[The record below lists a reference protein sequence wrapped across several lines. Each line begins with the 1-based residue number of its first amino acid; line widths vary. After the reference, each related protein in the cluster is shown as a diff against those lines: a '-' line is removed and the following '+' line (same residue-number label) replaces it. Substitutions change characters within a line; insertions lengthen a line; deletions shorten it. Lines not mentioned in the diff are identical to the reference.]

1 MSYSIFFYFCND
13 KKKMNAASFISKR
26 IFSLSK
32 ENLSSTVMRI
42 AVTSVALGIA
52 IMLISIAVV
61 VGFKNQ
67 IKDKVVGFVAPI
79 HIQALNQ
86 NESIEE
92 TPFIFDSVLN
102 ARLDKPFITEI
113 HPTANKAGII
123 KTDEEIQAVVLK
135 GVDHDYNWSYIG
147 SYLVDGEIPQ
157 YAENQRSNDVV
168 ISNIIA
174 HKMQLNVGDP
184 VRIWFVD
191 QDLKARGRKFSVK
204 GIYETGLQECD
215 ERYVYCDLDQIRKL
229 NGWNNNEIGHLEI
242 WVDDEKQ
249 INDYNEQIYYSIPT
263 HLVSYS
269 AMETY
274 PQIFD
279 WLELQDM
286 NVVIIIVLMLLVAGI
301 TIISMLL
308 IIILERTST
317 IGLLKSMGASNGLIR
332 SIFLKRSCRILLIG
346 MAIGNVVGIGLCL
359 IQKYTNL
366 ITLSPESYYLS
377 AVPIELNIWNI
388 LALNVGTMILWV
400 LMLLLPTMLINNI
413 RPSKSIRFE

>member
-1 MSYSIFFYFCND
+1 
-13 KKKMNAASFISKR
+13 MNAASFISKR

-67 IKDKVVGFVAPI
+67 IKDKVIGFVAPI

-92 TPFIFDSVLN
+92 TPFILDSVLL
-102 ARLDKPFITEI
+102 ARLNKLFITEM

-135 GVDHDYNWSYIG
+135 GVDFNYNWNYINK
-147 SYLVDGEIPQ
+147 YLISGDTPQ
-157 YAENQRSNDVV
+157 YIENERSNDVV

-174 HKMQLNVGDP
+174 HKMNLNTGDP

-191 QDLKARGRKFSVK
+191 KDMKARGRKFNVK

-215 ERYVYCDLDQIRKL
+215 ERYVYCDLEQIRKL
-229 NGWNNNEIGHLEI
+229 NGWENNEIGHLEI
-242 WVDDEKQ
+242 WVDNQKYLQ
-249 INDYNEQIYYSIPT
+249 DYNQQIYFSIPT
-263 HLVSYS
+263 ALVSYT

-317 IGLLKSMGASNGLIR
+317 IGLLKAMGASNGLIR

-346 MAIGNVVGIGLCL
+346 MAIGNVIGIGLCL
-359 IQKYTNL
+359 IQKFTNL
-366 ITLSPESYYLS
+366 ISLSPESYYLS
-377 AVPIELNIWNI
+377 AVPIELNIWHI
-388 LALNVGTMILWV
+388 LALNAGTMILWV
-400 LMLLLPTMLINNI
+400 LMMLLPTMLINNI

>member
-1 MSYSIFFYFCND
+1 
-13 KKKMNAASFISKR
+13 MNASTFISKR

-67 IKDKVVGFVAPI
+67 IKDKVIGFVAPI
-79 HIQALNQ
+79 HVQALNQ

-92 TPFIFDSVLN
+92 TPFLFNDVLKHC
-102 ARLDKPFITEI
+102 LKMPFITEM
-113 HPTANKAGII
+113 HKTANKAGII
-123 KTDEEIQAVVLK
+123 KTDDEIHAVVLK
-135 GVDHDYNWSYIG
+135 GVDFDYNWKYID
-147 SYLVDGEIPQ
+147 SYLVGGEIPQ
-157 YAENQRSNDVV
+157 YVENERSNDVV
-168 ISNIIA
+168 VSNIIA
-174 HKMQLNVGDP
+174 HKMNLKVGDP

-191 QDLKARGRKFSVK
+191 QDMKARGRKFTVK

-215 ERYVYCDLDQIRKL
+215 ERYVYCDLNQIRRL
-229 NGWNNNEIGHLEI
+229 NGWDNGEIGHLEI
-242 WVDDEKQ
+242 WVDDEKN
-249 INDYNEQIYYSIPT
+249 IEEYNRQIYFGIPT
-263 HLVSYS
+263 ELVSYS
-269 AMETY
+269 AMDSY

-279 WLELQDM
+279 WLALQDM
-286 NVVIIIVLMLLVAGI
+286 NVVIIIVLMSLVAGI

-317 IGLLKSMGASNGLIR
+317 IGLLKAMGASNGLMR

-346 MAIGNVVGIGLCL
+346 MAIGNVIGIGLCL
-359 IQKYTNL
+359 IQQYTNV
-366 ITLSPESYYLS
+366 ISLSPESYYLS
-377 AVPIELNIWNI
+377 AVPIELNLWYI

-400 LMLLLPTMLINNI
+400 LMLLLPTMLINNV

>member
-1 MSYSIFFYFCND
+1 
-13 KKKMNAASFISKR
+13 MNAATFISKR

-42 AVTSVALGIA
+42 AVASVALGIA
-52 IMLISIAVV
+52 IMLISMAVV
-61 VGFKNQ
+61 IGFKNQ
-67 IKDKVVGFVAPI
+67 IKDKVIGFVAPI
-79 HIQALNQ
+79 HVQALNQ

-92 TPFIFDSVLN
+92 TPFLFDSVLD

-113 HPTANKAGII
+113 HKTANKAGII

-135 GVDHDYNWSYIG
+135 GVDNDYNWSYIK
-147 SYLVDGEIPQ
+147 SYLLDGDIPQ
-157 YAENQRSNDVV
+157 YIENERSNDII

-174 HKMQLNVGDP
+174 HKMSLGVGDD

-191 QDLKARGRKFSVK
+191 HDLKARGRKFIVK

-215 ERYVYCDLDQIRKL
+215 ERYVYCDLNQIRRL
-229 NGWNNNEIGHLEI
+229 NGWNNGEIGRLEI
-242 WVDDEKQ
+242 WVDKKASIDE
-249 INDYNEQIYYSIPT
+249 YNQTIYYSIPT
-263 HLVSYS
+263 DLVSYS
-269 AMETY
+269 AMESY

-286 NVVIIIVLMLLVAGI
+286 NVLIIIVLMLLVAGI

-317 IGLLKSMGASNGLIR
+317 IGLLKAMGASNGLVR
-332 SIFLKRSCRILLIG
+332 SIFMKRSCRILLIG
-346 MAIGNVVGIGLCL
+346 VAIGNIIGLALCL
-359 IQKYTNL
+359 IQKYTNV

-377 AVPIELNIWNI
+377 AVPIELDIWNI
-388 LALNVGTMILWV
+388 LALNIGTMILWV

>member
-1 MSYSIFFYFCND
+1 
-13 KKKMNAASFISKR
+13 MNAATFISKR
-26 IFSLSK
+26 IFPLSK

-42 AVTSVALGIA
+42 AVASVALGIA
-52 IMLISIAVV
+52 IMLISMAVV
-61 VGFKNQ
+61 IGFKNQ
-67 IKDKVVGFVAPI
+67 IKDKVIGFVAPI
-79 HIQALNQ
+79 HVQALNQ

-92 TPFIFDSVLN
+92 TPFLFDSVLD

-113 HPTANKAGII
+113 HKTANKAGII

-135 GVDHDYNWSYIG
+135 GVDNDYNWSYIK
-147 SYLVDGEIPQ
+147 SYLLDGDIPQ
-157 YAENQRSNDVV
+157 YIENERSNDII

-174 HKMQLNVGDP
+174 HKMSLGVGDD

-191 QDLKARGRKFSVK
+191 HDLKARGRKFIVK

-215 ERYVYCDLDQIRKL
+215 ERYVYCDLNQIRRL
-229 NGWNNNEIGHLEI
+229 NGWNNGEIGRLEI
-242 WVDDEKQ
+242 WVDKEASIDE
-249 INDYNEQIYYSIPT
+249 YNQTIYYSIPT
-263 HLVSYS
+263 DLVSYS
-269 AMETY
+269 AMESY

-286 NVVIIIVLMLLVAGI
+286 NVLIIIVLMLLVAGI

-317 IGLLKSMGASNGLIR
+317 IGLLKAMGASNGLVR
-332 SIFLKRSCRILLIG
+332 SIFMKRSCRILLIG
-346 MAIGNVVGIGLCL
+346 VAIGNIIGLALCL
-359 IQKYTNL
+359 IQKYTNV

-377 AVPIELNIWNI
+377 AVPIELDIWNI
-388 LALNVGTMILWV
+388 LALNIGTMILWV

>member
-1 MSYSIFFYFCND
+1 
-13 KKKMNAASFISKR
+13 MNAATFISKR

-42 AVTSVALGIA
+42 AVASVALGIA

-67 IKDKVVGFVAPI
+67 IKDKVIGFVAPI

-92 TPFIFDSVLN
+92 TPFLFDSILS
-102 ARLDKPFITEI
+102 ARLDKPFITEM
-113 HPTANKAGII
+113 HKTADKAGII

-135 GVDHDYNWSYIG
+135 GVDQDYNWSYIS
-147 SYLVDGEIPQ
+147 SYIINGGVPQ
-157 YAENQRSNDVV
+157 YVENERSNDVV

-174 HKMQLNVGDP
+174 HKMKLNVGDA

-191 QDLKARGRKFSVK
+191 PEMKARGRKFTVV

-215 ERYVYCDLDQIRKL
+215 ERYLYCDLNQIRRL
-229 NGWNNNEIGHLEI
+229 NGWDNGEIGHLEI
-242 WVDDEKQ
+242 WVDNQEL
-249 INDYNEQIYYSIPT
+249 INDYNNQIYYSIPT
-263 HLVSYS
+263 NLVSYT
-269 AMETY
+269 AMESY
-274 PQIFD
+274 PNIFD

-286 NVVIIIVLMLLVAGI
+286 NVVIIIALMLLVAGI

-317 IGLLKSMGASNGLIR
+317 IGLLKAMGASNGLIR
-332 SIFLKRSCRILLIG
+332 RIFLKRSFRILLIG
-346 MAIGNVVGIGLCL
+346 MIIGNIIGIGLCL
-359 IQKYTNL
+359 VQQHYNI
-366 ITLSPESYYLS
+366 IALSPESYYLS
-377 AVPIELNIWNI
+377 AVPIELNIWYI
-388 LALNVGTMILWV
+388 LALNVGTMILWI
-400 LMLLLPTMLINNI
+400 LMLLLPTMLINNV

>member
-1 MSYSIFFYFCND
+1 
-13 KKKMNAASFISKR
+13 MNAATFISKR

-67 IKDKVVGFVAPI
+67 IKDKVIGFVAPI
-79 HIQALNQ
+79 HVQALNQ

-92 TPFIFDSVLN
+92 TPFAFDDELVSRLN
-102 ARLDKPFITEI
+102 KPFITEM
-113 HPTANKAGII
+113 HKTANKAGII
-123 KTDEEIQAVVLK
+123 KTDDEIQAVVLK
-135 GVDHDYNWSYIG
+135 GVDADYNWTYIK
-147 SYLVDGEIPQ
+147 SYLIDGEIAQ
-157 YAENQRSNDVV
+157 YVDDERSNDVV
-168 ISNIIA
+168 ISSIIS
-174 HKMQLNVGDP
+174 HKMNLKVGDP

-191 QDLKARGRKFSVK
+191 TDMKARGRKFNVI

-215 ERYVYCDLDQIRKL
+215 ERFVYCDLNQIRKL
-229 NGWNNNEIGHLEI
+229 NGWDDNEIGHLEI
-242 WVDDEKQ
+242 WVDDERL
-249 INDYNEQIYYSIPT
+249 INEYNRQVYFSIPT
-263 HLVSYS
+263 YLVSYS
-269 AMETY
+269 AMQSY

-279 WLELQDM
+279 WLALQDM
-286 NVVIIIVLMLLVAGI
+286 NVVIIVVLMLLVAGI

-317 IGLLKSMGASNGLIR
+317 IGLLKAMGASNGLIR
-332 SIFLKRSCRILLIG
+332 SIFLKRSCRLLLIG
-346 MAIGNVVGIGLCL
+346 MAIGNVFGIGLCL
-359 IQKYTNL
+359 IQKFTNL
-366 ITLSPESYYLS
+366 ISLSPESYYLS
-377 AVPIELNIWNI
+377 SVPIELNIWHI
-388 LALNVGTMILWV
+388 LALNVGTMFLWV

>member
-1 MSYSIFFYFCND
+1 
-13 KKKMNAASFISKR
+13 MNAATFISKR

-42 AVTSVALGIA
+42 AVASVALGIA
-52 IMLISIAVV
+52 IMLISMAVV
-61 VGFKNQ
+61 IGFKNQ
-67 IKDKVVGFVAPI
+67 IKDKVIGFVAPI
-79 HIQALNQ
+79 HVQALNQ

-92 TPFIFDSVLN
+92 TPFLFDSVLD

-113 HPTANKAGII
+113 HKTANKAGII

-135 GVDHDYNWSYIG
+135 GVDNDYNWSYIK
-147 SYLVDGEIPQ
+147 SYLLDGDIPQ
-157 YAENQRSNDVV
+157 YIENERSNDII

-174 HKMQLNVGDP
+174 HKMNLGVGDD

-191 QDLKARGRKFSVK
+191 HDLKARGRKFIVK

-215 ERYVYCDLDQIRKL
+215 ERYVYCDLNQIRRL
-229 NGWNNNEIGHLEI
+229 NGWNNGEIGRLEI
-242 WVDDEKQ
+242 WVDKEASIDE
-249 INDYNEQIYYSIPT
+249 YNQTIYYSIPT
-263 HLVSYS
+263 DLVSYS
-269 AMETY
+269 AMESY

-286 NVVIIIVLMLLVAGI
+286 NVLIIIVLMLLVAGI

-317 IGLLKSMGASNGLIR
+317 IGLLKAMGASNGLVR
-332 SIFLKRSCRILLIG
+332 SIFMKRSCRILLIG
-346 MAIGNVVGIGLCL
+346 VAIGNIIGLALCL
-359 IQKYTNL
+359 IQKYTNV

-377 AVPIELNIWNI
+377 AVPIELDIWNI
-388 LALNVGTMILWV
+388 LALNIGTMILWV

>member
-1 MSYSIFFYFCND
+1 
-13 KKKMNAASFISKR
+13 MNAATFISKR

-42 AVTSVALGIA
+42 AVTSVAPGIA

-61 VGFKNQ
+61 IGFKNQ

-92 TPFIFDSVLN
+92 TPFLFDSVLI
-102 ARLDKPFITEI
+102 ARLDKPFITEM
-113 HPTANKAGII
+113 HKTANKAGII
-123 KTDEEIQAVVLK
+123 KTDDEIQAVVLK
-135 GVDHDYNWSYIG
+135 GVDSDYNWNYIG
-147 SYLVDGEIPQ
+147 SYLIDGEIPQ
-157 YAENQRSNDVV
+157 YVENERSNDVL

-174 HKMQLNVGDP
+174 SKMNLNVGDP

-191 QDLKARGRKFSVK
+191 QDLKARGRKFNVI
-204 GIYETGLQECD
+204 GVYETGLQECD
-215 ERYVYCDLDQIRKL
+215 ERYVYCDLNQIRRL
-229 NGWNNNEIGHLEI
+229 NGWNNGEVGHLEI
-242 WVDDEKQ
+242 WIDNEKN
-249 INDYNEQIYYSIPT
+249 IDDYNEQIYYSIPT
-263 HLVSYS
+263 HLVSYT

-286 NVVIIIVLMLLVAGI
+286 NVIIIIVLMLLVAGI

-317 IGLLKSMGASNGLIR
+317 IGLLKAMGASNGLIR

-346 MAIGNVVGIGLCL
+346 MAIGNIIGIGLCL

-388 LALNVGTMILWV
+388 LALNIGTLILWI

>member
-1 MSYSIFFYFCND
+1 
-13 KKKMNAASFISKR
+13 MNAATFISKR

-42 AVTSVALGIA
+42 AVTSVALSIA

-79 HIQALNQ
+79 HVQALNQ

-92 TPFIFDSVLN
+92 TPFVLDSVLK

-113 HPTANKAGII
+113 HKTANKAGII
-123 KTDEEIQAVVLK
+123 KTDDEIQAVVLK
-135 GVDHDYNWSYIG
+135 GVDYDYNWGYINK
-147 SYLVDGEIPQ
+147 YLVDGDIPQ
-157 YAENQRSNDVV
+157 YIENERSNDVV

-174 HKMQLNVGDP
+174 HKMNLKVGDP

-191 QDLKARGRKFSVK
+191 KDMKARGRKFTIT

-229 NGWNNNEIGHLEI
+229 NGWENGEIGHLEI
-242 WVDDEKQ
+242 FVDNQSD
-249 INDYNEQIYYSIPT
+249 IRDYNRQVYYSIPT
-263 HLVSYS
+263 ELVSYS

-317 IGLLKSMGASNGLIR
+317 IGLLKAMGASNGLIR

-346 MAIGNVVGIGLCL
+346 MVIGNVFGIGLCL
-359 IQKYTNL
+359 IQKFTNL
-366 ITLSPESYYLS
+366 ISLSPESYYLS
-377 AVPIELNIWNI
+377 AVPIELNLWHI
-388 LALNVGTMILWV
+388 LALNIGTMILWV
-400 LMLLLPTMLINNI
+400 LMLLLPTMLINNV

>member
-1 MSYSIFFYFCND
+1 
-13 KKKMNAASFISKR
+13 MNAASFISKR

-32 ENLSSTVMRI
+32 DNLSSTVMRI
-42 AVTSVALGIA
+42 AVASVALGIA

-92 TPFIFDSVLN
+92 TPFIYDSVLN
-102 ARLDKPFITEI
+102 ARLNKPFITEM
-113 HPTANKAGII
+113 HKTANKAGII
-123 KTDEEIQAVVLK
+123 KTDDEILAVVLK
-135 GVDHDYNWSYIG
+135 GVDADYNWSYIN
-147 SYLVDGEIPQ
+147 SYLVDGIIPQ
-157 YAENQRSNDVV
+157 YVDNERSNDVV
-168 ISNIIA
+168 ISKIISQ
-174 HKMQLNVGDP
+174 KMNLNVGDP

-191 QDLKARGRKFSVK
+191 MDMKARGRKFNVV

-215 ERYVYCDLDQIRKL
+215 DRFLYCDLNQIRKL
-229 NGWNNNEIGHLEI
+229 NGWDNGEIGHLEI
-242 WVDDEKQ
+242 WVDNQ
-249 INDYNEQIYYSIPT
+249 TLINDYNEKIYYSIPT
-263 HLVSYS
+263 NLVSYT

-274 PQIFD
+274 PHIFD

-286 NVVIIIVLMLLVAGI
+286 NVVIIIALMLLVAGI

-317 IGLLKSMGASNGLIR
+317 IGLLKAMGASNGLIR

-346 MAIGNVVGIGLCL
+346 MVIGNVIGLGLCL
-359 IQKYTNL
+359 IQQYTNV

-377 AVPIELNIWNI
+377 AVPIELNPWHI
-388 LALNVGTMILWV
+388 LMLNVGTFVLWV
-400 LMLLLPTMLINNI
+400 LMLLLPTMLINNV

>member
-1 MSYSIFFYFCND
+1 
-13 KKKMNAASFISKR
+13 MNAATFISKR

-67 IKDKVVGFVAPI
+67 IRDKVIGFVAPI

-92 TPFIFDSVLN
+92 TPFVFDSVLQ
-102 ARLDKPFITEI
+102 ARLDKPFITEM
-113 HPTANKAGII
+113 HKTANKAGII
-123 KTDEEIQAVVLK
+123 KTDDEIQAVVLK
-135 GVDHDYNWSYIG
+135 GVDYDYNWSYID
-147 SYLVDGEIPQ
+147 SYIIDGKTPQ
-157 YAENQRSNDVV
+157 YVENERSNDVV

-191 QDLKARGRKFSVK
+191 QDMKARGRKFNVV

-215 ERYVYCDLDQIRKL
+215 ERYVYCDLGQIRRL
-229 NGWNNNEIGHLEI
+229 NGWNNGEIGHLEI
-242 WVDDEKQ
+242 WVDNQ
-249 INDYNEQIYYSIPT
+249 SLISDYNQQIYYSIPT
-263 HLVSYS
+263 ELVSYS

-274 PQIFD
+274 PHIFD

-286 NVVIIIVLMLLVAGI
+286 NVVIIIVLMLLVSGI

-317 IGLLKSMGASNGLIR
+317 IGLLKAMGASNRLIR
-332 SIFLKRSCRILLIG
+332 SIFLRRSCRILLIG
-346 MAIGNVVGIGLCL
+346 MLIGNVIGIGLCL
-359 IQKYTNL
+359 IQSHFNV
-366 ITLSPESYYLS
+366 IALSPESYYLS
-377 AVPIELNIWNI
+377 AVPIELNLWHIV
-388 LALNVGTMILWV
+388 ALNLGTMILWV
-400 LMLLLPTMLINNI
+400 LMLLLPTMLINNV

>member
-1 MSYSIFFYFCND
+1 
-13 KKKMNAASFISKR
+13 MNAATFISKR
-26 IFSLSK
+26 IFSLSR

-67 IKDKVVGFVAPI
+67 IKDKVIGFVAPI

-92 TPFIFDSVLN
+92 TPFVFDSVLQ
-102 ARLDKPFITEI
+102 ARLDKPFITEM
-113 HPTANKAGII
+113 HKSANKAGII

-135 GVDHDYNWSYIG
+135 GVDFDYNWNYIE
-147 SYLVDGEIPQ
+147 SYLVDGNLPQ
-157 YAENQRSNDVV
+157 YIENERSNDVV

-174 HKMQLNVGDP
+174 HKMLLNVGDA

-191 QDLKARGRKFSVK
+191 QDMKARGRKFNVV

-215 ERYVYCDLDQIRKL
+215 ERYVYCDLNQIRRL
-229 NGWNNNEIGHLEI
+229 NGWTGDEIGHLEI
-242 WVDDEKQ
+242 FVDNQ
-249 INDYNEQIYYSIPT
+249 SLISDYNEQIYYSIPT
-263 HLVSYS
+263 NLVSYS

-274 PQIFD
+274 PHIFD
-279 WLELQDM
+279 WLDLQDM

-317 IGLLKSMGASNGLIR
+317 IGLLKAMGAGNGLIR
-332 SIFLKRSCRILLIG
+332 SIFLRRSCRILLIG
-346 MAIGNVVGIGLCL
+346 MLIGNVVGIGLCL
-359 IQKYTNL
+359 IQSHFNV
-366 ITLSPESYYLS
+366 ISLSPESYYLS
-377 AVPIELNIWNI
+377 SVPIELNLWYI
-388 LALNVGTMILWV
+388 LALNLGTMVLWV
-400 LMLLLPTMLINNI
+400 LMLLLPTMLINNV

>member
-1 MSYSIFFYFCND
+1 
-13 KKKMNAASFISKR
+13 MNAASFISKR

-67 IKDKVVGFVAPI
+67 IKDKVIGFVAPI

-92 TPFIFDSVLN
+92 TPFILDSVLL
-102 ARLDKPFITEI
+102 ARLNKPFITDM

-135 GVDHDYNWSYIG
+135 GVDFNYNWNYINK
-147 SYLVDGEIPQ
+147 YLISGDTPQ
-157 YAENQRSNDVV
+157 YIENERSNDVV

-174 HKMQLNVGDP
+174 HKMNLNTGDP

-191 QDLKARGRKFSVK
+191 KDMKARGRKFNVI

-215 ERYVYCDLDQIRKL
+215 ERYVYCDLEQIRKL
-229 NGWNNNEIGHLEI
+229 NGWENNEIGHLEI
-242 WVDDEKQ
+242 LVDNQKYLQ
-249 INDYNEQIYYSIPT
+249 DYNQQIYYSIPT
-263 HLVSYS
+263 ALVSYT

-317 IGLLKSMGASNGLIR
+317 IGLLKAMGASNGLIR

-346 MAIGNVVGIGLCL
+346 MAIGNVIGIGLCL
-359 IQKYTNL
+359 IQKFTNL
-366 ITLSPESYYLS
+366 ISLSPESYYLS
-377 AVPIELNIWNI
+377 AVPIELNIWHI
-388 LALNVGTMILWV
+388 LALNAGTMILWV
-400 LMLLLPTMLINNI
+400 LMMLLPTMLINNI